1 MGVPS
6 LNSKPLP
13 DDNPMVVMMQTQRL
27 SRQAQRETGRAK
39 LMKAALGVFSRKG
52 FQDTSV
58 EDICLAAGY
67 SKGGFYFHFRGKDD
81 LLLRLVEEA
90 GERTAL
96 PGRGSTPALTME
108 LWSQVARKEELRR
121 LLSERYASHRRELE
135 DAAASASIS
144 PGDAA
149 ATVELLLALEAGL
162 QIQEE
167 FAPAPLNVLPA
178 KSLVGD
184 LLAALAPDMAI
195 AADGRHRRGRRG

>member
-1 MGVPS
+1 VPS

-96 PGRGSTPALTME
+96 PSGGSTPALTME

-121 LLSERYASHRRELE
+121 LLSERYASRRRELE
-135 DAAASASIS
+135 TAAAFAGIS
-144 PGDAA
+144 PGGAA
-149 ATVELLLALEAGL
+149 ATVVLLLALEAGL

-167 FAPAPLNVLPA
+167 FAPAPLDVLPA

>member
-1 MGVPS
+1 
-6 LNSKPLP
+6 
-13 DDNPMVVMMQTQRL
+13 MVVIMQTQRL

-52 FQDTSV
+52 FEDTSV

-96 PGRGSTPALTME
+96 PSRGSTPALTME

-121 LLSERYASHRRELE
+121 LLFERYASHRRELE
-135 DAAASASIS
+135 A
-144 PGDAA
+144 AA
-149 ATVELLLALEAGL
+149 ATVELLLALETGL

-167 FAPAPLNVLPA
+167 FAPAPLDVLPA
-178 KSLVGD
+178 QSLVRD
-184 LLAALAPDMAI
+184 LLAALAPDMAT
-195 AADGRHRRGRRG
+195 AADGRRRRGTRG

>member
-1 MGVPS
+1 
-6 LNSKPLP
+6 
-13 DDNPMVVMMQTQRL
+13 MVVMMQTQRL

-96 PGRGSTPALTME
+96 PSGGSTPALTME

-121 LLSERYASHRRELE
+121 LLSERYASHRGELE
-135 DAAASASIS
+135 DAASSASIS

-167 FAPAPLNVLPA
+167 FAPAPLDVLPA